1 MCIICTPPCYA
12 TSLSGI
18 SEVVVYA
25 VAGTLV
31 AIMGDVGACA
41 SVACPLSSSC
51 LVRRC
56 GGGAVVQW
64 KGVGGQG
71 SEKCW
76 SLWRK
81 VMMVFMSL
89 WSQAVMTSVEQA
101 DANLRGA
108 KGCWYL

>member
-1 MCIICTPPCYA
+1 MYIICTLPCYA
-12 TSLSGI
+12 TGLSGI

-56 GGGAVVQW
+56 GGGLLFS
-64 KGVGGQG
+64 GRELGQG
-71 SEKCW
+71 SGEVLVSMEKGYDG
-76 SLWRK
+76 LY
-81 VMMVFMSL
+81 
-89 WSQAVMTSVEQA
+89 
-101 DANLRGA
+101 GA
-108 KGCWYL
+108 KR